1 VRVFQ
6 LSDDLLPNTAIIK
19 QAKAIVHYNAVNNLL
34 QQTATTSTTNTNR
47 DITIEDS
54 NSTCRRG
61 ISLGIS
67 C

>member
-6 LSDDLLPNTAIIK
+6 LSDDLLPNTAIVK
-19 QAKAIVHYNAVNNLL
+19 QAKATVHYDAVNNLL
-34 QQTATTSTTNTNR
+34 RQTATTSTTNADR
-47 DITIEDS
+47 DTTIEDG